1 MKLKLPI
8 LLISALFLFACS
20 SADETSDYEDTST
33 STYEASASETYS
45 VEKQSYMQS
54 CIDTSDESFCSCQFD
69 VMDPILSSSIG
80 NDWSTK
86 NMEEKDFG
94 TYVSAV
100 ETAVSQCS

>member
-1 MKLKLPI
+1 MKLKLAL
-8 LLISALFLFACS
+8 LLISVFSVVGCS
-20 SADETSDYEDTST
+20 PSDETAVYEDS
-33 STYEASASETYS
+33 SKYIYEAPAPESYS

-54 CIDTSDESFCSCQFD
+54 CVDTSDESFCSCQFN

>member
-1 MKLKLPI
+1 MKSKLLI
-8 LLISALFLFACS
+8 SLISALFLFACS
-20 SADETSDYEDTST
+20 SADETSDYETSST
-33 STYEASASETYS
+33 LTYEVSASETYS

-80 NDWSTK
+80 NDWITK
-86 NMEEKDFG
+86 NMEEKDFEK
-94 TYVSAV
+94 YVSAV